1 MSKSKVLTIDIDTA
15 AVENA
20 DRRLAEPRDFV
31 VNAIADYDNGLTT
44 GFKDGVEWLLEQA
57 SKTHPAHGLR
67 KIPDWILVK
76 DLSRKV
82 QDSEREL
89 EATRKELDE
98 SMVVNGEKL
107 HKASIEIQREKMYG
121 KLQAEV
127 QKERRRATQLNK
139 EVVELRLKLNKL
151 EEGVICTT
159 TRMR

>member
-1 MSKSKVLTIDIDTA
+1 MSRSKVLTIDIDTA

-31 VNAIADYDNGLTT
+31 VNAIADYENGLTT

-67 KIPDWILVK
+67 KIPDWILIK

-82 QDSEREL
+82 QDLEREL
-89 EATRKELDE
+89 NATRKELDE
-98 SMVVNGEKL
+98 SKVVNGDKL

-139 EVVELRLKLNKL
+139 QVVELRLKLLN
-151 EEGVICTT
+151 E
-159 TRMR
+159 

>member
-1 MSKSKVLTIDIDTA
+1 MSRSKVLTIDINTA

-20 DRRLAEPRDFV
+20 DRRLTEPRDFV
-31 VNAIADYDNGLTT
+31 VNAIADFENGLTT

-82 QDSEREL
+82 QVLEQEL
-89 EATRKELDE
+89 EATRKELEE
-98 SMVVNGEKL
+98 SKVVNGDKL

-127 QKERRRATQLNK
+127 QKERRRATQLSK
-139 EVVELRLKLNKL
+139 EIIELRLKLNRL
-151 EEGVICTT
+151 EEGVI
-159 TRMR
+159 

>member
-1 MSKSKVLTIDIDTA
+1 MNEVLTIDIGVA

-20 DRRLAEPRDFV
+20 ERRLNETQGFV

-67 KIPDWILVK
+67 KIPDWILIK

-82 QDSEREL
+82 QDLEREL
-89 EATRKELDE
+89 EATRKELEE
-98 SMVVNGEKL
+98 SKVVNGDKL

-127 QKERRRATQLNK
+127 QKERRRATRLSK
-139 EVVELRLKLNKL
+139 EVVELKLKLNML
-151 EEGVICTT
+151 EEGVI
-159 TRMR
+159 

>member
-20 DRRLAEPRDFV
+20 DRRLTEPRDFV
-31 VNAIADYDNGLTT
+31 VNAIADYENGLTT

-67 KIPDWILVK
+67 KIPDWILIK

-82 QDSEREL
+82 QDLEREL
-89 EATRKELDE
+89 NATRKELDE
-98 SMVVNGEKL
+98 SKVVNGDKL

-139 EVVELRLKLNKL
+139 QVVELRLKLNML
-151 EEGVICTT
+151 EDGVI
-159 TRMR
+159 

>member
-20 DRRLAEPRDFV
+20 DRRLTEPRDFV
-31 VNAIADYDNGLTT
+31 VNAIADYENGLTT

-67 KIPDWILVK
+67 KIPDWILIK

-82 QDSEREL
+82 QDLEREL
-89 EATRKELDE
+89 NTTRKELSE
-98 SMVVNGEKL
+98 SMVINGEKL
-107 HKASIEIQREKMYG
+107 RKASIEIQREKMYG

-139 EVVELRLKLNKL
+139 QVVELRLKLLN
-151 EEGVICTT
+151 E
-159 TRMR
+159 